1 MQVYSEKQKQLLS
14 LWQQDK
20 LRRINILEGS
30 VRSGKTWISLVLWA
44 FWIACAPKD
53 ANYLMTAK
61 TLTSLSRNVL
71 DLLLQLVGDKNFQ
84 YSLSKKEGTLFGRKI
99 FFEGAS
105 DSRAENKIRGMT
117 LCGAYCDEV
126 SLFEE
131 DFFKMLLSRL
141 SDKDAK
147 LFATTNPDRPTHW
160 LKTQYLDRNDEL
172 DILSLKFL
180 IDDNIF
186 LDRAYIENLKKEY
199 TGVFY
204 DRYILGLWKSAEGVI
219 YPQFAENPDV
229 FVSETTPDEIAF
241 ASIGVDFGGNKSAHA
256 FVCTGFTASMQ
267 DMVVLDEFYLKETIS
282 PKQLEDCFVSFV
294 SKCKSRY
301 RVFDVYCD
309 CAETTLIEGLVSA
322 SLRAGL
328 GVDVRLSLKK
338 PILERIRFTNALM
351 SKNRFKISS
360 TCTNVITALQNAVW
374 DSKSLADK
382 RLDDGSVNV
391 DSLDALEYSFENFM
405 QDIIL

>member
-1 MQVYSEKQKQLLS
+1 MQVYSEKQLQLLS
-14 LWQQDK
+14 LWQHDK
-20 LRRINILEGS
+20 LRRLNILEGS

-44 FWIACAPKD
+44 FWIACAPKN
-53 ANYLMTAK
+53 ASYLMAAK

-71 DLLLQLVGDKNFQ
+71 ELLVSLVGNKNFQ

-99 FFEGAS
+99 YFEGAS
-105 DSRAENKIRGMT
+105 DSRSENKIRG
-117 LCGAYCDEV
+117 LSLAGAYCDEV

-141 SDKDAK
+141 SDPGAK
-147 LFATTNPDRPTHW
+147 LFATTNPDSPTHW
-160 LKTQYLDRNDEL
+160 LKTQYLDRADEL
-172 DILSLKFL
+172 DILQMKFL

-186 LDRAYIENLKKEY
+186 LDRSYVENLKKEY

-204 DRYILGLWKSAEGVI
+204 DRYILGLWKAAEGVI
-219 YPQFAENPDV
+219 YPQFAENCEG
-229 FVSETTPDEIAF
+229 FIEEVSPEEIAF

-256 FVCTGFTASMQ
+256 FVCTGFTASMEKV
-267 DMVVLDEFYLKETIS
+267 VVLDEFYLKETIS

-301 RVFDVYCD
+301 RIFDIYCD
-309 CAETTLIEGLVSA
+309 CAETTLIQGLTSA
-322 SLRAGL
+322 ALNARL

-338 PILERIRFTNALM
+338 PILDRIRFTNAMM
-351 SKNRFKISS
+351 SKDRFKISAS
-360 TCTNVITALQNAVW
+360 CKNVISALRNAVW
-374 DSKSLADK
+374 DSKSLCDK

>member
-1 MQVYSEKQKQLLS
+1 MQVYSEKQLQLLS
-14 LWQQDK
+14 LWQHDK
-20 LRRINILEGS
+20 LRRLNILEGS

-44 FWIACAPKD
+44 FWIACAPKN
-53 ANYLMTAK
+53 ASYLMAAK

-71 DLLLQLVGDKNFQ
+71 ELLVSLVGNKNFQ

-99 FFEGAS
+99 YFEGAS
-105 DSRAENKIRGMT
+105 DSRSENKIRG
-117 LCGAYCDEV
+117 LSLAGAYCDEV

-141 SDKDAK
+141 SDPGAK
-147 LFATTNPDRPTHW
+147 LFATTNPDSPTHW
-160 LKTQYLDRNDEL
+160 LKTQYLDRADEL
-172 DILSLKFL
+172 DILQMKFL

-186 LDRAYIENLKKEY
+186 LDRSYVENLKKEY

-204 DRYILGLWKSAEGVI
+204 DRYIIE
-219 YPQFAENPDV
+219 E
-229 FVSETTPDEIAF
+229 VSPEEIAF

-256 FVCTGFTASMQ
+256 FVCTGFTSSMEKV
-267 DMVVLDEFYLKETIS
+267 VVLDEFYLKETIS

-294 SKCKSRY
+294 AKCKSRY
-301 RVFDVYCD
+301 RIFDIYCD
-309 CAETTLIEGLVSA
+309 CAETTLIQGLTSA
-322 SLRAGL
+322 ALNARL

-338 PILERIRFTNALM
+338 PILDRIRFTNAMM
-351 SKNRFKISS
+351 SKDRFKISAS
-360 TCTNVITALQNAVW
+360 CKNVIAALRNAVW
-374 DSKSLADK
+374 DSKSLCDK